1 MIFPRL
7 LLQYAGLFSAVVV
20 QGAHVGDDAWG
31 SRSIDA
37 VLQTAA
43 VEANTTTAATTVAI
57 VAATAPTTTAANTP
71 PPTTTTTTIASA
83 IGQVSVVIGHS
94 TQRVKCVTVPL
105 PVICSEDAGNV
116 RKREGPEDKHIFQ
129 VFVKNGKERNEREVC
144 VTSWDDDGWTI
155 NLVIGCEL
163 DGSAF
168 RRALSSATKVC
179 VQFGLLVAC
188 GWILRLSRRLC
199 QENASVLSALI
210 LNLTL
215 PAASFIGL
223 QGVMLGPANLLIV
236 AIGFVSSLF
245 LLPFAWYAT
254 KHVEDV
260 QQKNLLAC
268 HCLGYSVGQFG
279 LPLFEGMYGKD
290 GLETGLLFDLGNRIV
305 VFLFVYAYLFVTSG
319 TVVNEEEPEA
329 TSSESGPR
337 GSRDTRLFRTM
348 SSGPRRTMG
357 SIGGTAQDVLGMTEV
372 QEEGFW
378 SAKHDS
384 RRRVAWAV
392 GKKVLMSVPLWGCVL
407 GVVFSG
413 LKVQLDKEYIVP
425 SLTSLGRANSVLVC
439 VTLGVF
445 VSLQSEWARIKLVL
459 WVIAVRF
466 VGMLIMAIGTFYFL
480 RALHYDFAVRDSAV
494 QCLLLP
500 PSMGMLAF
508 AVEFNMDAELS
519 TLMLSLSCIVSMGAI
534 IIMEMVA

>member
-1 MIFPRL
+1 M
-7 LLQYAGLFSAVVV
+7 
-20 QGAHVGDDAWG
+20 
-31 SRSIDA
+31 
-37 VLQTAA
+37 
-43 VEANTTTAATTVAI
+43 
-57 VAATAPTTTAANTP
+57 
-71 PPTTTTTTIASA
+71 
-83 IGQVSVVIGHS
+83 
-94 TQRVKCVTVPL
+94 TVPL

-116 RKREGPEDKHIFQ
+116 RRRDGPEDKHIFQ
-129 VFVKNGKERNEREVC
+129 VFVNNGKERNAREVC

-155 NLVIGCEL
+155 DLVIGCEL
-163 DGSAF
+163 DGSALS
-168 RRALSSATKVC
+168 RALSSATKVC

-188 GWILRLSRRLC
+188 GWILRVTRRLC

-223 QGVMLGPANLLIV
+223 QGVMLGPANLVIV
-236 AIGFVSSLF
+236 ALGFLSSLF
-245 LLPFAWYAT
+245 LMPFAWFAT
-254 KHVEDV
+254 KDVEDP
-260 QQKNLLAC
+260 QQKSLLQC

-319 TVVNEEEPEA
+319 TIVNEADENP
-329 TSSESGPR
+329 SSASSRPRAMGSG
-337 GSRDTRLFRTM
+337 DH
-348 SSGPRRTMG
+348 RRTMG
-357 SIGGTAQDVLGMTEV
+357 SISGTAQDVLGMAEV
-372 QEEGFW
+372 QEEGFF

-384 RRRVAWAV
+384 RRLVAWAV
-392 GKKVLMSVPLWGCVL
+392 GKKVIMSVPLWGCVL

-413 LKVQLDKEYIVP
+413 LQVQLDKEYIVP
-425 SLTSLGRANSVLVC
+425 SLTALGRANSVLVC

-459 WVIAVRF
+459 WVIGVRF
-466 VGMLIMAIGTFYFL
+466 VGMLIMAVGTFYLL
-480 RALHYDFAVRDSAV
+480 RALNYDFAVRDSAV

-519 TLMLSLSCIVSMGAI
+519 TLMLSLSCILSMGAI
-534 IIMEMVA
+534 IVMEMVA